1 MKKIEDAINSL
12 ENLFSIEV
20 ILKLRLQLEDA
31 KNAQWSCNELREHL
45 LSEDF
50 GLEQDDLDVIR
61 EIQHDIINY
70 FGE

>member
-1 MKKIEDAINSL
+1 MKKIENTINSL

-50 GLEQDDLDVIR
+50 GLDQDDLDVIR